1 MNATV
6 YVCPYCGT
14 EHDEPN
20 ASCCHE
26 QGHCEPRKLSP
37 EVDTPELLATC
48 HQLQDSIN
56 QLDYVDYHTRSDKEW
71 LRAARFRLG
80 VLRGEL
86 MLRGAL

>member
-1 MNATV
+1 MTATV

-26 QGHCEPRKLSP
+26 KGHCEPRKLYPDVESQDLI
-37 EVDTPELLATC
+37 ET
-48 HQLQDSIN
+48 LQKLEKAISN
-56 QLDYVDYHTRSDKEW
+56 LDYADYHTRSDKEW
-71 LRAARFRLG
+71 MRSARFRVG

-86 MLRGAL
+86 TMRGAL